1 LEKEVI
7 RLHQPEFNSTWIRV
21 SYRRKPRFWLEPFSE
36 CVEVYR
42 HDRFEASMTTELRK
56 GFKVYTLDKQ
66 YLFKSLNYEDPKKM
80 ALLLAGRGWHK

>member
-1 LEKEVI
+1 
-7 RLHQPEFNSTWIRV
+7 
-21 SYRRKPRFWLEPFSE
+21 
-36 CVEVYR
+36 
-42 HDRFEASMTTELRK
+42 MTTELRK